1 MTGEVP
7 VWHGGLAAAKIR
19 RSVAAARV
27 SGDGGWTEVVRASA
41 GEIGGEAGRGGPGS
55 HGRLTGGGCRGG
67 RLPTTS
73 LG

>member
-27 SGDGGWTEVVRASA
+27 SGDGGWTEVVQASA
-41 GEIGGEAGRGGPGS
+41 REVGREAGRGRPGS
-55 HGRLTGGGCRGG
+55 RGRLTGGGCRGG
-67 RLPTTS
+67 RLPATHP
-73 LG
+73 G